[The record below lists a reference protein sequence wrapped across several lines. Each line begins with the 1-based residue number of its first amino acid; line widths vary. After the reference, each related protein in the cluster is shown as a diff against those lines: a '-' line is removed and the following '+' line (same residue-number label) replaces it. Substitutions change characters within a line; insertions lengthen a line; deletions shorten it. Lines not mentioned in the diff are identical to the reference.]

1 MVIKNLQNRDYL
13 LQIVTGKTEAI
24 DPWLE
29 DSALI
34 DGRQAT
40 TNLRLLHAELDDLAL
55 LEAILC
61 DALASADPD
70 AALNLLERLFS
81 RVDRGQLNGILA
93 SAEQRRQ
100 LITILGGSQFLAN
113 ICCRHASQLPG
124 LFSPRGISSAM
135 SEVQMLEQLRDK
147 IPDGTDFDS
156 LQSEL
161 RRFKARQILRI
172 GSRDLCGL
180 ASLEEVMEEL
190 SSLAT
195 ASLQR
200 ASEICEL
207 QLQAE
212 YGEPLQDEEDGS
224 QNPASM
230 TILGMGKLG
239 GNELNFSSDIDLI
252 YCYSSNRGETRG
264 GSRNEKI
271 SLHRYFVK
279 LAELITRAL
288 HQVTADG
295 FVFRVDTRLRPDG
308 NNGDLAISVRGAE
321 AYYEA
326 WGQSWERAAMLK
338 ARPVAGDIKL
348 GEELLNRLRPFIF
361 RKYLDFGMLE
371 DIKLMKQ
378 KINASLSREREGE
391 RNLKLGFGGIREI
404 EFFIQA
410 LQLVNAGKC
419 PQLQQRNSLQVLNLL
434 CDEQL
439 IDCAESLAL
448 AKAYRFL
455 RNVEHRIQI
464 VHEQQTHML
473 PADPRELEV
482 LARRSGF
489 SDYPS
494 FKAELERHRNAVNA
508 IFRELFHSA
517 DAEEVKLNP
526 EVSFIFDPEADI
538 DLVKDLLESKGF
550 SNPDAAYDSLKLL
563 REGDPQKRM
572 TRRDRRSLEK
582 LAPLVLNELLA
593 SPNPDQA
600 LNNLDDFLNAIKARS
615 SFFSLLVEN
624 SAIVKVLIALFG
636 SSQLLSRI
644 FIQRPEL
651 LDTMVSHSHA
661 IEKKTRGQMMQ
672 ELGDQLAQG
681 ADFEIKLDLLRR
693 YRNEEFLRIALN
705 DLNGQMSNASGAL
718 QLSWLAE
725 TCLEYS
731 CAMARQELVTRFG
744 APFTA
749 KAAAEVTEETA
760 FAVVGMGKLGGH
772 ELNYH
777 SDLDIIF
784 IYEQEGRTRPVAGT
798 DPKRFRQIGNHEYF
812 AKLAQRIITILSLV
826 TREGFVYKIDT
837 RLRPSGNQGPLVT
850 NLRSFTAYH
859 QESAQPWERQAM
871 TKARVVCGPK
881 EFKVRLQHCIS
892 RLTFER
898 PLPENLQQEIYRLR
912 ERMEQEIAKESQDL
926 LNIKTGRGGMVDV
939 EFITQYLQLRF
950 AGQINKL
957 RTQNSIRLL
966 EVMAEE
972 ELIPR
977 ADAKSLI
984 NNYKFLRRL
993 ENKLRLLHDQSI
1005 NELSAQKKDLRK
1017 IVRSLGY
1024 VQGLLKPEEQFLNE
1038 YRQVTESVRKL
1049 LEKYLKPCVAEG
1061 PGGHN
1066 NE

>member
-1 MVIKNLQNRDYL
+1 MVTETRQKRDHL
-13 LQIVTGKTEAI
+13 EQIVTSEAGVA
-24 DPWLE
+24 DRWL
-29 DSALI
+29 DGFALI
-34 DGRQAT
+34 DSERAAA
-40 TNLRLLHAELDDLAL
+40 NLRLLHGELKDLDL

-70 AALNLLERLFS
+70 AALNLLERLSS
-81 RVDRGQLNGILA
+81 RVDRDLLIGILA

-124 LFSPRGISSAM
+124 LFSSEGISSSL
-135 SEVQMLEQLRDK
+135 SESEMLERLRKK
-147 IPDGTDFDS
+147 IPDDADFS
-156 LQSEL
+156 VLQSEL

-180 ASLEEVMEEL
+180 ASLEEVMAEL
-190 SSLAT
+190 SSLAA

-200 ASEICEL
+200 AYEVCGV
-207 QLQAE
+207 QLQAD
-212 YGEPLQDEEDGS
+212 YGEPLQEDEDGARS
-224 QNPASM
+224 PASM

-252 YCYSSNRGETRG
+252 YCFSSNQGQTTG
-264 GSRNEKI
+264 GCRDEKI

-308 NNGDLAISVRGAE
+308 NNGDLAISLRGAE
-321 AYYEA
+321 VYYEA
-326 WGQSWERAAMLK
+326 WGQSWERAAMIK
-338 ARPVAGDIKL
+338 ARPVAGDIDL
-348 GEELLNRLRPFIF
+348 GEELLSQLRPFIF
-361 RKYLDFGMLE
+361 RRYLDFGMLE

-378 KINASLSREREGE
+378 KINASLGREQEGE

-410 LQLVNAGKC
+410 LQLVNAGKR
-419 PQLQQRNSLQVLNLL
+419 PQLQQRNSLRVLDLL
-434 CDEQL
+434 CAEQL
-439 IDCAESLAL
+439 VECAESLTL

-464 VHEQQTHML
+464 VQEQQTHML
-473 PADPRELEV
+473 PADERELEV
-482 LARRSGF
+482 LARRCGF
-489 SDYPS
+489 IDYLT
-494 FKAELERHRNAVNA
+494 FKAELAQHRGAVNA
-508 IFRELFHSA
+508 IFCELFHSA
-517 DAEEVKLNP
+517 DEEELELNP
-526 EVSFIFDPEADI
+526 EFAFMFDPEANVDQ
-538 DLVKDLLESKGF
+538 VKDLLEAKGF

-563 REGDPQKRM
+563 HEGDPDKRL

-600 LNNLDDFLNAIKARS
+600 LSNLDAFLYAIKARS
-615 SFFSLLVEN
+615 SFFALLVEN
-624 SAIVKVLIALFG
+624 STIVKVLIALFG

-651 LDTMVSHSHA
+651 LDTMVSQSHA
-661 IEKKTRGQMMQ
+661 VEKKTRGQMML
-672 ELGDQLAQG
+672 ELGEQLAQG
-681 ADFEIKLDLLRR
+681 EDFEIKLDLLRR

-705 DLNGQMSNASGAL
+705 DLNGQMSTASGAL

-731 CAMARQELVTRFG
+731 CDMARQELVPRFG
-744 APFTA
+744 SPFATG
-749 KAAAEVTEETA
+749 AADDSKDETA

-784 IYEQEGRTRPVAGT
+784 IYEREGQTRPVAGT
-798 DPKRFRQIGNHEYF
+798 DPKRFRQLSNHEYF

-850 NLRSFTAYH
+850 NLRAFDAYH

-871 TKARVVCGPK
+871 TRARVVCGPK
-881 EFKVRLQHCIS
+881 EFKGTLQRCIN

-898 PLPENLQQEIYRLR
+898 PLPENLQEEIYRLR
-912 ERMEQEIAKESQDL
+912 GRMEQEIARESRDL

-950 AGQINKL
+950 GGRVNKL
-957 RTQNSIRLL
+957 RTQNTTRLL
-966 EVMAEE
+966 EVLAEE

-977 ADAKSLI
+977 GDAKSLI

-1005 NELSAQKKDLRK
+1005 NELSAQRKDLRK

-1024 VQGLLKPEEQFLNE
+1024 AGGQLKPEEQFLSE

-1049 LEKYLKPCVAEG
+1049 LEKYLKP
-1061 PGGHN
+1061 
-1066 NE
+1066 